1 MFNPKHPPQNLDE
14 IRALLAD
21 LPPVDADAQDAV
33 ATREPT
39 LTKPA
44 GSLGRLEDLSLW
56 LAGWQGTSRP
66 RMTRP
71 RVTVFA
77 GSHGVV
83 AQGVSAFPASVNQQM
98 VENFINGGAAI
109 NQICKSV
116 DAELRVMEVAL
127 EIPTNDFSSEP
138 AMDDEG
144 CAEAMAFGMS
154 AIEKGLDLFV
164 PGEMGIGNTTS
175 AAAIAHAIYGGQP
188 DDWTGR
194 GTGIDDE
201 TLTRKTQVVG
211 DAIILHKNQMH
222 DGLDILRC
230 VGGREI
236 AAMAGAIIAARFS
249 RVPVLLDGFVSCAA
263 AAVIAAMRADAIDH
277 CQIGHV
283 SAEPGHPRLIEKLG
297 KRAFLDFGM
306 RLGEGSGA
314 AVAIPLLRTA
324 AECHNGMA
332 TFDKAGVDGKDSA

>member
-1 MFNPKHPPQNLDE
+1 MFDPKHPPQSLDE
-14 IRALLAD
+14 IRTLMAE
-21 LPPVDADAQDAV
+21 LPGVDTEAQAAV
-33 ATREPT
+33 SAREPE

-44 GSLGRLEDLSLW
+44 GALGRMEDISLW
-56 LAGWQGTSRP
+56 LAGWQGNSRP
-66 RMTRP
+66 NMSRP

-77 GSHGVV
+77 GSHGVC
-83 AQGVSAFPASVNQQM
+83 AQGVSAFPVEVNQQM

-109 NQICKSV
+109 NQICKTV

-127 EIPTNDFSSEP
+127 EIPTNDFSQEP

-175 AAAIAHAIYGGQP
+175 AAAIAHALFGGAAA
-188 DDWTGR
+188 DWTGR

-201 TLTRKTQVVG
+201 TLERKTRVVG

-222 DGLDILRC
+222 DALDVLRC

-236 AAMAGAIIAARFS
+236 AAMAGAILAARYQ
-249 RVPVLLDGFVSCAA
+249 RVPVLLDGYVSCAA
-263 AAVIAAMRADAIDH
+263 AATLAAIRSDALDH
-277 CQIGHV
+277 CMIGHV
-283 SAEPGHPRLIEKLG
+283 SAEPGHKRLIEKLG
-297 KRAFLDFGM
+297 KQPLLDFGM

-314 AVAIPLLRTA
+314 ALAIPLLRA
-324 AECHNGMA
+324 SAECHNGMA
-332 TFDKAGVDGKDSA
+332 TFAKAGVASRGA

>member
-1 MFNPKHPPQNLDE
+1 MFNPKHPPQNLEE
-14 IRALLAD
+14 IRAMLAE
-21 LPPVDADAQDAV
+21 LPDVDQDAQAAV
-33 ATREPT
+33 AEREPT

-44 GSLGRLEDLSLW
+44 GSLGRLEDFSMW

-66 RMTRP
+66 RMSRP

-127 EIPTNDFSSEP
+127 EVPTNDFANEP

-175 AAAIAHAIYGGQP
+175 AAAIAHALYGGNAS
-188 DDWTGR
+188 DWTGR
-194 GTGIDDE
+194 GTGIDDT
-201 TLTRKTQVVG
+201 TLDRKTRVVG

-222 DGLDILRC
+222 DGLDVLRC

-249 RVPVLLDGFVSCAA
+249 RVPVLLDGYVSCAA
-263 AAVIAAMRADAIDH
+263 GAVLAAMRADALDH
-277 CQIGHV
+277 CLIGHV
-283 SAEPGHPRLIEKLG
+283 SAEPGHTRLIDKLG
-297 KRAFLDFGM
+297 KQALIDFDM

-314 AVAIPLLRTA
+314 ALAIPLLRAA
-324 AECHNGMA
+324 AECHTGMA
-332 TFDKAGVDGKDSA
+332 TFEKAGIDGKDGA